1 MLNDK
6 KNASRLKGKN
16 NFDAKI
22 NGIEKVLFFF
32 FQRKQTPTP
41 LLLQFFYLDKPI
53 LRETWTKNRKLHKQS
68 KSPISI
74 FHDSRAR
81 GHNAIIRRGWW
92 TSWERKRKKPRG
104 MYRFLP
110 RVNKPETR
118 SYHFR
123 WSKNLQA
130 RRLPTTGLSI
140 TTVLSI

>member
-1 MLNDK
+1 MIK

-74 FHDSRAR
+74 FHDSRTR
-81 GHNAIIRRGWW
+81 GHNAIIRRG
-92 TSWERKRKKPRG
+92 
-104 MYRFLP
+104 
-110 RVNKPETR
+110 
-118 SYHFR
+118 
-123 WSKNLQA
+123 
-130 RRLPTTGLSI
+130 
-140 TTVLSI
+140 